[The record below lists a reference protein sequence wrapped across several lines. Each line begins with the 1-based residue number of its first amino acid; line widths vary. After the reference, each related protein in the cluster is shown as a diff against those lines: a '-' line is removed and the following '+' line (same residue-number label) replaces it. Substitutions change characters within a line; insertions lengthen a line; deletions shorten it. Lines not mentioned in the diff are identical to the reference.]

1 MDTPLS
7 RRGGTVMGHGR
18 LILALGVVAFCG
30 LAEAVNAQTFEYF
43 TPGGSGMAYRE
54 GRYEAALVVDVR
66 PLDAQILL
74 DGRPIGTAREL
85 MAQAIPVSPGWH
97 TVDFVAD
104 GHYSY
109 RGRFAA
115 DQHSS
120 ASPFVVTLVPIR

>member
-1 MDTPLS
+1 
-7 RRGGTVMGHGR
+7 MGHGK
-18 LILALGVVAFCG
+18 LILVLVVGIVALCG
-30 LAEAVNAQTFEYF
+30 LAEGVSAQTFEYF
-43 TPGGSGMAYRE
+43 TPGEGGIVYRE
-54 GRYEAALVVDVR
+54 GRYEAALIVDVR
-66 PLDAQILL
+66 PLEAQILL

-85 MAQAIPVSPGWH
+85 MAHAIPVSPGWH

>member
-1 MDTPLS
+1 
-7 RRGGTVMGHGR
+7 MGYGR
-18 LILALGVVAFCG
+18 LILILALGAVAVCG

-43 TPGGSGMAYRE
+43 APGGSGLACRE
-54 GRYEAALVVDVR
+54 GRYEAELVVDVR
-66 PLDAQILL
+66 PLGAQILL

-109 RGRFAA
+109 RGQFAA